1 MILMPMDL
9 SNAVSGICDAVEN
22 GTISEERINESVY
35 KIMMKK
41 LEMGLLTMP
50 EEDPDSTTTSTTT
63 TDIAF

>member
-1 MILMPMDL
+1 M
-9 SNAVSGICDAVEN
+9 
-22 GTISEERINESVY
+22 ISEERINESVY